1 MGCNVAFILRDLCLT
16 VCSIYSSDDD
26 PADDYSR
33 QLHRITSYTT
43 TIDKAGN
50 IQRSSEGLLP
60 DLIVVSKYLSRKCS
74 KAARICRKALTVGML
89 LNLRFI
95 YVSVRYCRDEL
106 YILYPLQHVELGSVQ
121 PTFFEKAAGL
131 LQVGHATHVQ
141 GFLYGMAFGCVF
153 GIAAP
158 ALLKRNNMSL

>member
-1 MGCNVAFILRDLCLT
+1 MGCNLAFILRDFCLT
-16 VCSIYSSDDD
+16 ISSIYSSDED
-26 PADDYSR
+26 PADDYNSKP
-33 QLHRITSYTT
+33 HRVTSNTT
-43 TIDKAGN
+43 TIDRAGN
-50 IQRSSEGLLP
+50 IQRSSEGILP

-106 YILYPLQHVELGSVQ
+106 YMLYPLQHVELGSVQ
-121 PTFFEKAAGL
+121 PTFFEKATGL

-158 ALLKRNNMSL
+158 TLLKINNISF